1 MINAKQVHTDMMRND
16 AEYRREYEALGE
28 EFSLVEAMVQAR
40 LTQGLTQAQVAE
52 RLGVAQ
58 PAVARIESGKN
69 VSLKTLRR
77 YAGALGCKLD
87 VRFRPA
93 GGESKPI

>member
-1 MINAKQVHTDMMRND
+1 MIK
-16 AEYRREYEALGE
+16 
-28 EFSLVEAMVQAR
+28 AR
-40 LTQGLTQAQVAE
+40 IANGLTQAQVAE

-58 PAVARIESGKN
+58 LAVARIESGKN

-87 VRFRPA
+87 VSFRPA
-93 GGESKPI
+93 K

>member
-1 MINAKQVHTDMMRND
+1 MKNVKLVHEEMMQHDPDYRV
-16 AEYRREYEALGE
+16 EYQKMGE
-28 EFSLVEAMVQAR
+28 EFALVDAMIKAR
-40 LTQGLTQAQVAE
+40 LANGLTQAQVAE

-77 YAGALGCKLD
+77 YAGAIGCKLD
-87 VRFRPA
+87 VSFRPA
-93 GGESKPI
+93 K

>member
-1 MINAKQVHTDMMRND
+1 MIDARKVHRDMMRD
-16 AEYRREYEALGE
+16 DPEYRREYEALDD
-28 EFSLVEAMVQAR
+28 EFALVEAMIQAR
-40 LTQGLTQAQVAE
+40 QARGLTQAQVADL
-52 RLGVAQ
+52 LGVAQ

-87 VRFRPA
+87 VRFIPGA
-93 GGESKPI
+93 

>member
-1 MINAKQVHTDMMRND
+1 MKDAKRVHADMMRND

-28 EFSLVEAMVQAR
+28 EFSLVEAMIQAR
-40 LTQGLTQAQVAE
+40 LAHGLTQAQVAE

-77 YAGALGCKLD
+77 YAGALGCKLE
-87 VRFRPA
+87 VRLRPA
-93 GGESKPI
+93 EG